1 MYYKDME
8 VWKESMALALIVYK
22 LTENFPK
29 TELYGLTSQIR
40 RCSVSI
46 PSNIAE
52 GSVKFSNKETL
63 RFVEISIGSLAELD
77 TQLLLSKE
85 LGYYTEEVVFN
96 QNKKLKA
103 FLLGL
108 KKYLKNNMS
117 EAN

>member
-1 MYYKDME
+1 ME
-8 VWKESMALALIVYK
+8 VWKESMALALMVYK

-63 RFVEISIGSLAELD
+63 RFIEISIGSLAELD
-77 TQLLLSKE
+77 TQLLLSKD
-85 LGYYTEEVVFN
+85 LDYYTEEAFLKMNIDNIECDESSFVFN
-96 QNKKLKA
+96 KLLSRLYP
-103 FLLGL
+103 F
-108 KKYLKNNMS
+108 
-117 EAN
+117 

>member
-1 MYYKDME
+1 ME
-8 VWKESMALALIVYK
+8 VWKESMALALMVYK

-63 RFVEISIGSLAELD
+63 RFIEISIGSLAELD
-77 TQLLLSKE
+77 TQLLLSKD
-85 LGYYTEEVVFN
+85 LDYYTEEAVFN
-96 QNKKLKA
+96 QIKKVNAL
-103 FLLGL
+103 LLGL
-108 KKYLKNNMS
+108 KKYLKKIW
-117 EAN
+117 AKRIK

>member
-8 VWKESMALALIVYK
+8 VWKESMALALMVYK

-40 RCSVSI
+40 RCSISI

-63 RFVEISIGSLAELD
+63 RFIEISIGSLAELD
-77 TQLLLSKE
+77 TQLLLSKD
-85 LGYYTEEVVFN
+85 LDYYTEEAVFN
-96 QNKKLKA
+96 QIKKVNAL
-103 FLLGL
+103 LLGL
-108 KKYLKNNMS
+108 KKYLKKI
-117 EAN
+117 

>member
-8 VWKESMALALIVYK
+8 VWKESMALALMVYK

-63 RFVEISIGSLAELD
+63 RFIEISIGSLAELD
-77 TQLLLSKE
+77 TQLLLSKD
-85 LGYYTEEVVFN
+85 LDYYTEEAVFN
-96 QNKKLKA
+96 QIKKVNAL
-103 FLLGL
+103 LLGL
-108 KKYLKNNMS
+108 KKYLKKI
-117 EAN
+117 